1 MNVSWLADQLDSYMC
16 FVVYI
21 STYDMDTFQVQ
32 VEGNL
37 YPEWTD
43 INSMGVYLE
52 VEEEFHQGDQPGQWQ
67 YWDDLK

>member
-1 MNVSWLADQLDSYMC
+1 MNMSWLADQLDSYMC
-16 FVVYI
+16 FVEYI
-21 STYDMDTFQVQ
+21 STYNMDTFQVQ

-52 VEEEFHQGDQPGQWQ
+52 VEEEFH
-67 YWDDLK
+67 